1 MITQEFVDAHM
12 NAIKSK
18 ELSSFVK
25 VRSKRAIRGGR
36 ITFFDVPKTKEKL
49 IKRFLELR
57 SEQVVDPLFDSVP
70 SLPVLLESLD
80 ESFDV

>member
-1 MITQEFVDAHM
+1 M

-25 VRSKRAIRGGR
+25 VRSKRATRGGR
-36 ITFFDVPKTKEKL
+36 ITFFYVPKTKEKL
-49 IKRFLELR
+49 MKRFLELR

-70 SLPVLLESLD
+70 SPPVLLESLD